1 MKEQSGRTSEKP
13 TRSGITEEYLDTVCM
28 KAIAIAQRG
37 SKKDFYDLWCLLRHH
52 GWTLEDL
59 EEALKKKVPS
69 WNFGIFLRSLTYFE
83 GAEKE
88 SYPDIDERW
97 EEVKDFFRELVKS
110 ALKE

>member
-1 MKEQSGRTSEKP
+1 
-13 TRSGITEEYLDTVCM
+13 M
-28 KAIAIAQRG
+28 KAIAIAKRG
-37 SKKDFYDLWCLLRHH
+37 SKKDFYDLWSLMQKH
-52 GWTLEDL
+52 GWTMDDL
-59 EEALKKKVPS
+59 EKALKRKVPS

-83 GAEKE
+83 DAEKE